1 MLQCWL
7 MRQLRWMSWLAA
19 LGCFGLLGPGAAG
32 AREVTEAEAQAS
44 ACVWLA
50 RNGAMAGASSSVAG
64 CEAVRSAA
72 GQLLYY
78 KVAFA
83 GGGLLIVAPD
93 TRLEPVVASVP
104 QAEGADFPEGH
115 PLPAILAADMA
126 QRLAALAAY
135 EADAASVAAAA
146 SAGMKSAAVVP
157 EDGLGDSVARAEG
170 RWAALLAAAESSPRL
185 KSANGSPRVAKVFAF
200 PEQWANAQWRH
211 WNQTYWNTFYNFYD
225 GDSSKPLYNRDTP
238 NAYPAGCVPVA
249 GVALLQAF
257 NVTQGPR
264 VTSATYY
271 VNNVST
277 TGKTS
282 GYSTFDWSI
291 LPEWKSGMDATLL
304 TDAVRDLLAK
314 PVADMGKLIGAYYAS
329 GGTGAY
335 LSSLRDGLVAHYGFQ
350 RATYVYPYSSES
362 DINLTASDIERY
374 IYAQLRC
381 GAPVILGIIDP
392 TASSGHGAGHC
403 VNAVGYGE
411 DESGTKY
418 AFISLGWGAQD
429 DAWYALPAIGTS
441 GYNFSI
447 IDEVVT
453 GLATDARSGPVYGTV
468 TCNGEAVSGAPV
480 YVYNR
485 DGELLALTATGAYGQ
500 FGVRVPTPNSGIT
513 VYCGTTQAAQT
524 LSLTQSDP
532 SEIFNITAND
542 KDTLSATDLT
552 VDAAP
557 ELTPSVVKLALGEA
571 VSLVD
576 PNRSNRALVV
586 PNATLRFLSAE
597 GAELETSVDEAG
609 VTAVMPEAKV
619 GEQRIA
625 VAIDQEFLTMES
637 TFTVEVEARLSEA
650 YGGVTCAWLRDYGL
664 LDKADAE
671 VTLAEVVA
679 AAELDDDGDGYAA
692 WQEFVAGSD
701 PTDAASVL
709 RITAI
714 EVAADGTPT
723 ITFEPALEDRTY
735 TLYGS
740 ATLGDAARWETPLKT
755 THRFFKV
762 RVER

>member
-1 MLQCWL
+1 
-7 MRQLRWMSWLAA
+7 MSWLAA
-19 LGCFGLLGPGAAG
+19 LACFGLLGPKTAG

-44 ACVWLA
+44 ARVWLA
-50 RNGAMAGASSSVAG
+50 RNGAMAGASSAVAG

-104 QAEGADFPEGH
+104 QAVGADFPEGH

-135 EADAASVAAAA
+135 EADVASVA
-146 SAGMKSAAVVP
+146 AGMKSAAVVP
-157 EDGLGDSVARAEG
+157 EEGLGDYVARAEG
-170 RWAALLAAAESSPRL
+170 RWAELLAAAEASPRL
-185 KSANGSPRVAKVFAF
+185 KSANGSTSVAKVFAF

-211 WNQTYWNTFYNFYD
+211 WNQTYWNTFYNGGSNTTLYD
-225 GDSSKPLYNRDTP
+225 RDTP
-238 NAYPAGCVPVA
+238 NNYPAGCVPVA

-257 NVTQGPR
+257 NVTQGPG
-264 VTSATYY
+264 VMSATYY
-271 VNNVST
+271 VNGTSKT
-277 TGKTS
+277 DKTS
-282 GYSTFDWSI
+282 GYSSFDWSI
-291 LPEWKSGMDATLL
+291 LPEWKSGMAAALL
-304 TDAVRDLLAK
+304 TDEVRDLLAK
-314 PVADMGKLIGAYYAS
+314 PVADMGKLIGAMYAS

-335 LSSLRDGLVAHYGFQ
+335 LFELRDGLVAHYGFQ
-350 RATYVYPYSSES
+350 RATYVYPYSYSS
-362 DINLTASDIERY
+362 SGATNLTASDIERY
-374 IYAQLRC
+374 IHAQLRC

-392 TASSGHGAGHC
+392 TAASGHGAGHC

-418 AFISLGWGAQD
+418 AFISLGWGASD
-429 DAWYALPAIGTS
+429 DAWYALPAIGTPN
-441 GYNFSI
+441 YDFSI

-468 TCNGEAVSGAPV
+468 TCEGEAVSGAPV
-480 YVYNR
+480 YVYSSS
-485 DGELLALTATGAYGQ
+485 GELLALTATGAYGQ

-513 VYCGTTQAAQT
+513 VYCGTTKAGQT
-524 LSLTQSDP
+524 LRLAQSNP
-532 SEIFNITAND
+532 SETFYTTAND
-542 KDTLSATDLT
+542 TDTLSATDLT

-557 ELTPSVVKLALGEA
+557 ALTPSSATLALGEA

-597 GAELETSVDEAG
+597 GTALESSVDAAG
-609 VTAVMPEAKV
+609 VASVVPERKM
-619 GEQRIA
+619 GEQQIA
-625 VAIDQEFLTMES
+625 VAIDQEFLTVES
-637 TFTVEVEARLSEA
+637 AFTVTVDRLGEA
-650 YGGVTCAWLRDYGL
+650 YGGVTCAWLREAGL
-664 LDKADAE
+664 LDKADADLTPEE
-671 VTLAEVVA
+671 VIA
-679 AAELDDDGDGYAA
+679 AAESDGDGDGYAA
-692 WQEFVAGSD
+692 WQEFVAGSN

-723 ITFEPALEDRTY
+723 ITFEPALEERTY

-740 ATLGDAARWETPLKT
+740 ATLGDAALWETPLKA